1 MSLTQDALKNP
12 AAVAV
17 AIAIAMLFGLFSLT
31 RLPVQLFPNIE
42 RPNIQIQTFWRS
54 ASPREVESQI
64 LEPQEEVLLGLP
76 GMTEMNTFAGA
87 GNAFVNLEFSLDT
100 DMQQMLIEVIS
111 RLNRVP
117 PLPRDATPPQI
128 NSNAFGDSN
137 QALSW
142 FFIQVVDGD
151 YEDIDQY
158 LRIAEDVVRPRIEA
172 VPGVAG
178 IQMFAGAP
186 EELQI
191 RFDPFRAAE
200 LGIDIPTVASLAAS
214 SDDVS
219 GGFVDVGRRQYTLR
233 FEGRYE
239 PERLGEMILDWRD
252 GRPIRLSDVA
262 DIEVRPGD
270 RFAFTVQNGNP
281 AISVRVDRATG
292 ANVLEALSLV
302 KVEVAELNA
311 TVLADNGL
319 YMAQS
324 FDASVFIKRA
334 INLVTTNLGLGILL
348 AVGVLW
354 WFLRDRRATLLIA
367 TAIPISLLTTFV
379 VLDMAGRTLNVIS
392 LAGLAFATGMVLDAA
407 IVVLENIVRM
417 RESGASAHDA
427 SEQGTMQVWG
437 ALLAS
442 TATTVA
448 IFLPV
453 IFLRDVEGQLFA
465 DLALTIAIA
474 VSISLLVAMVIL
486 PTLAKLFLRT
496 EALHD
501 DHGKWWDTITAKV
514 MWATDL
520 PKRRFG
526 IIGVMMTVPVLAT
539 WLMFPRMDY
548 LPPVKRD
555 AVDVFFNFPPGMNIE
570 FKQTEVADLIIERL
584 QPYMDGEM
592 EPALKNYYIILF
604 PNGGTI
610 GARVQDRDRLG
621 ELLEIMQSEIL
632 VGLPDTQ
639 AFAFHGN
646 LFGGFGDG
654 RGINM
659 QLQARDDEVLRSAA
673 RVAMGLIAEALPEA
687 QAQPPQNM
695 ELSEPELRLFPND
708 QSIIEAGW
716 SRNNIAQVVRTFGD
730 GMFVGEYFDGEKRMN
745 IILRADGWET
755 PEELESI
762 PLVTGSGA
770 VIPLGDLVDVTR
782 TVGPSGLARVDRRRT
797 LNINISPP
805 PDMSLEEA
813 IQVLREQVEPGV
825 REVLPSDGA
834 VRYGGNASSLEAAIT
849 NMGQNFIL
857 ALLILFMLMA
867 ALFRS
872 MKDSALVVLALPL
885 ATVGGVAALRIAGL
899 TMDLLTM
906 IGFIILLGLVV
917 NNAILLVH
925 QTREAERQGANRK
938 DAVNQALRLR
948 MRPIFM
954 STLTSI
960 FGMLPLVLIPGVG
973 SVIYRGLA
981 TVIVGGMSVSTIFT
995 LLLLPSLMRL
1005 GESATERRELS
1016 DYAPSR
1022 S

>member
-1 MSLTQDALKNP
+1 MSLTKDALRNP
-12 AAVAV
+12 AAVGV
-17 AIAIAMLFGLFSLT
+17 AIAIAMLFGIYSLT

-42 RPNIQIQTFWRS
+42 RPNIQIQTGWRA
-54 ASPREVESQI
+54 ASPREIESEI
-64 LEPQEEVLLGLP
+64 LEPQEEVLQGLT
-76 GMTEMNTFAGA
+76 GLEEMSTYANQGGA
-87 GNAFVNLEFSLDT
+87 FINLEFTLDT

-111 RLNRVP
+111 RLNRIP

-158 LRIAEDVVRPRIEA
+158 LRLAEDVVRPRIEA
-172 VPGVAG
+172 IPGVAG

-186 EELQI
+186 DELQI
-191 RFDPFRAAE
+191 RIDPYRAAE

-252 GRPIRLSDVA
+252 GRPVRLADVA
-262 DIEVRPGD
+262 DIEIRPGD

-281 AISVRVDRATG
+281 AISVRVDRASG
-292 ANVLEALSLV
+292 ANVLEALTLV
-302 KVEVAELNA
+302 KAEVADLNA
-311 TVLADNGL
+311 TVLAENGL

-324 FDASVFIKRA
+324 FDASVFITRA
-334 INLVTTNLGLGILL
+334 INLVTTNLGLGMLL
-348 AVGVLW
+348 SVGVLW

-379 VLDMAGRTLNVIS
+379 VLDLAGRTLNVIS

-417 RESGASAHDA
+417 REEGADTQDA
-427 SEQGTMQVWG
+427 SERGTLQVWG

-474 VSISLLVAMVIL
+474 VSISLLVAVVIL
-486 PTLAKLFLRT
+486 PTLASLFLHAET
-496 EALHD
+496 VHD
-501 DHGKWWDTITAKV
+501 DHTGWWDAITAKV
-514 MWATDL
+514 MWATDV
-520 PKRRFG
+520 PRWRWG
-526 IIGVMMTVPVLAT
+526 IIGSMLAIPMIVT
-539 WLMFPRMDY
+539 WLLVPRMDY

-555 AVDVFFNFPPGMNIE
+555 AVDVFFNFPPGMNIQ
-570 FKQTEVADLIIERL
+570 FKQEEVADLIIQRL
-584 QPYMDGEM
+584 QPYMDGER

-604 PNGGTI
+604 QGGGTI
-610 GARVQDRDRLG
+610 GARVQDRDRLE
-621 ELLEIMQSEIL
+621 ELLEIMRSEIL

-639 AFAFHGN
+639 AFAFHGD
-646 LFGGFGDG
+646 LFGGGDS
-654 RGINM
+654 RSINM
-659 QLQARDDEVLRSAA
+659 QIQARDDEALRGAA
-673 RVAMGLIAEALPEA
+673 RTAMGLIAEAMPEA
-687 QAQPPQNM
+687 QAQPPGNM

-708 QSIIEAGW
+708 QRIIEAGW

-745 IILRADGWET
+745 VILRADGWEN
-755 PEELESI
+755 PEELAGI
-762 PLVTGSGA
+762 PVVTGSGA
-770 VIPLGDLVDVTR
+770 VMPLGDLVDITR
-782 TVGPSGLARVDRRRT
+782 TVGPSGLSRVDRRRT
-797 LNINISPP
+797 LTINVTPP
-805 PDMSLEEA
+805 PEMSLEEA
-813 IQVLREQVEPGV
+813 IEVLREQVEPGV
-825 REVLPSDGA
+825 RAALPPDGS

-849 NMGQNFIL
+849 NMGQNFLL
-857 ALLILFMLMA
+857 ALVILFMLMA

-872 MKDSALVVLALPL
+872 LKDSALVVLALPL

-925 QTREAERQGANRK
+925 QTREAERDGADRRT
-938 DAVNQALRLR
+938 AVAQALRLR

-954 STLTSI
+954 STMTSI

-981 TVIVGGMSVSTIFT
+981 TVIVGGMCISTVFT

-1005 GESATERRELS
+1005 GEEQTAAEGLAA
-1016 DYAPSR
+1016 YAPSR